1 MSNGNDYGQQAIE
14 RFDHP
19 RNRGRLRDATG
30 HARITGP
37 CGDTMEVWIKSA
49 DGSVAQ
55 ATFDTDGC
63 GPSIASGSMAT
74 ELAIGRSLTEAAR
87 IRQQD
92 ILEALGGLTEESK
105 HCALLA
111 ANTLKA
117 AVTDCLER
125 RKAQTPKEEHRDTT
139 CGECEKEDC
148 SAKTAQPDESEEQLQ
163 ERQALAR
170 RLCQIEHKILVLSGK
185 GGVGKSTVAVN
196 LAVSLSLAGKRVG
209 LLDVDIH
216 GPSIPRM
223 LGLEGQRLEVE
234 DQTLLPMEIG
244 DLKVVSIGLLLS
256 GRNDAVIWRGPL
268 KMGIIKQFLKDVEW
282 GELDYLII
290 DSPPGTGDEPLS
302 VCQLIPG
309 ADGAVIV
316 TTPQEVA
323 LSDVRRCVTF
333 CRQLRMPV
341 LGVVENMS
349 GFACPKCGEVTD
361 IFKSGG
367 GERMSKEMG
376 VPFLGRIPIDPKIA
390 QACDDG
396 KPYVHHYAKTPTA
409 KAFQQVI
416 GPILGLPYGVPHERD
431 LRS

>member
-1 MSNGNDYGQQAIE
+1 MEIWIQSD
-14 RFDHP
+14 D
-19 RNRGRLRDATG
+19 GRVKR
-30 HARITGP
+30 
-37 CGDTMEVWIKSA
+37 
-49 DGSVAQ
+49 

-74 ELAIGRSLTEAAR
+74 ELAIGRSLTEVAR

-196 LAVSLSLAGKRVG
+196 LAVSLSL
-209 LLDVDIH
+209 
-216 GPSIPRM
+216 
-223 LGLEGQRLEVE
+223 
-234 DQTLLPMEIG
+234 
-244 DLKVVSIGLLLS
+244 
-256 GRNDAVIWRGPL
+256 
-268 KMGIIKQFLKDVEW
+268 
-282 GELDYLII
+282 
-290 DSPPGTGDEPLS
+290 
-302 VCQLIPG
+302 
-309 ADGAVIV
+309 
-316 TTPQEVA
+316 
-323 LSDVRRCVTF
+323 SDVRRCVTF

-367 GERMSKEMG
+367 GERMSKEMD

-396 KPYVHHYAKTPTA
+396 RPYVHHYAETPTA

-416 GPILGLPYGVPHERD
+416 GPILGLPNGVPHERD